1 MILITGA
8 TGAVGKELVKRL
20 ARPAERV
27 RALVRDRNR
36 AASIGFP
43 GVDLVEGDFAKVE
56 TLDDAM
62 SGVHKAFLLTAP
74 GPDQLDYESRF
85 LEAASR
91 SNLKHIVKLSAL
103 GADPDSEARLLRAH
117 GESERRLIASGIP
130 YTVLR
135 PNQFMQNFLSMR
147 DPIIHRGE
155 FYAPMGD
162 GRISLVD
169 VRDVAAVAAGVLEE
183 YGHEDKVYDIT
194 GPEALTYAGVA
205 ERFTEALAKPVT
217 YVDVAPEKMAEILVQ
232 AGISE
237 WMTDALLE
245 LYAYWKFNGAA
256 EVSGAVRHVAK
267 KDPISFRDFAHE
279 YSTAF
284 GYHDRDPLKKVTDA
298 ITFDSMTPG
307 S

>member
-1 MILITGA
+1 
-8 TGAVGKELVKRL
+8 
-20 ARPAERV
+20 
-27 RALVRDRNR
+27 
-36 AASIGFP
+36 
-43 GVDLVEGDFAKVE
+43 
-56 TLDDAM
+56 
-62 SGVHKAFLLTAP
+62 
-74 GPDQLDYESRF
+74 
-85 LEAASR
+85 
-91 SNLKHIVKLSAL
+91 
-103 GADPDSEARLLRAH
+103 
-117 GESERRLIASGIP
+117 
-130 YTVLR
+130 
-135 PNQFMQNFLSMR
+135 
-147 DPIIHRGE
+147 
-155 FYAPMGD
+155 MGD